1 MRLKL
6 NTMAK
11 LLGIIPARYAS
22 TRLPGKPLADILGK
36 PMIQWVYEKATQAL
50 AEVVVAT
57 DDERVMAAVQQFGGK
72 VVMTGDHP
80 NGTSRCLEA
89 LNLYEKQTGQTF
101 DGVINIQGDEPLL
114 EPSQLAELAQAM
126 ADAPF
131 ATLVMPV
138 VNPEDLLN
146 ESEVFVV
153 FDAHKRALY
162 FSRAV
167 IPTLRGQPRDRWF
180 GQIPFYKH
188 IGLYG
193 YTRAALEKFITLPS
207 SLLETSESLEQNRW
221 LEAGETLRVGIT
233 HHDSIPVDTPADLER
248 VVKLLQ
254 KGQ

>member
-1 MRLKL
+1 M
-6 NTMAK
+6 NAMPT

-36 PMIQWVYEKATQAL
+36 PMIQWVYEKASQAL
-50 AEVVVAT
+50 EHVVVAT
-57 DDERVMAAVQQFGGK
+57 DDQRVLDAVRSFGGR
-72 VVMTGDHP
+72 VVMTDDHP

-89 LNLYEKQTGQTF
+89 LNRYEAETGLSF
-101 DGVINIQGDEPLL
+101 DGVINIQGDEPML
-114 EPSQLAELAQAM
+114 EPSQLTELAHAM

-153 FDAHKRALY
+153 FDAHHRALY

-167 IPTLRGQPRDRWF
+167 IPTLRGVPREKWF
-180 GQIPFYKH
+180 GTIPFYKH

-193 YTRAALEKFITLPS
+193 YSRAALEKFITLPAS
-207 SLLETSESLEQNRW
+207 VLETSESLEQNRW
-221 LEAGETLRVGIT
+221 LEAGEVIRVGIT
-233 HHDSIPVDTPADLER
+233 HHDSIPVDTPADLEK

-254 KGQ
+254 NKG